1 MAYNANGVI
10 SPDKVWALVK
20 ALNESSGYI
29 TGRIF
34 FTSCATVSFSS
45 RTQVPGVSYFLLPTM
60 LLPHL
65 QFHYHVF
72 GPWPVPVSEVHL
84 LLDPVTTVFTSS

>member
-10 SPDKVWALVK
+10 PPDKVWALVK

-34 FTSCATVSFSS
+34 FTS
-45 RTQVPGVSYFLLPTM
+45 
-60 LLPHL
+60 
-65 QFHYHVF
+65 
-72 GPWPVPVSEVHL
+72 
-84 LLDPVTTVFTSS
+84 